1 MNMKHKQQKR
11 RLDRR
16 NAAKNF
22 DYDASPSTSSSFED
36 RSSHADGASFRIEG
50 IDGEVDRVYRYL
62 GLSGPDDFA
71 IPAADWEARKAR
83 SSFDRNLNSRFGNHH
98 DSEKIGVDSPEDGLS
113 DAFEDKVRVTDQVEH
128 EIERSQLK
136 IDLNPA
142 KIEVMVREIDE
153 VESSYQLNI
162 VRKKGV
168 SVRRSKDS
176 GRGIDDFEARV
187 RVSDVFKH
195 ENECSRLKIGL
206 NPDNI
211 DEVGH
216 GDDKESYQL
225 NIVRKGVSMRR
236 SRDGGCGINGAR
248 PPVLAPPPPVL
259 APPPAMSQSVRDN
272 VSSTWEIFKSF
283 GPQNDED
290 SCSPVDSGLVRGED
304 KAIEEDEEVV
314 EQIVEK
320 QYMHNNEGLRE
331 RCSLSESCSDTSND
345 DKEDDTFNMTVEP
358 LYSVS
363 PNGQFM
369 PSIKSWQK
377 GDFLGSGSFGTVYEG
392 FTDDGLFFAVKEVSL
407 LDQGTQGKQSI
418 YQLEQE
424 ISLLSQ
430 FEHENIVRYLG
441 TDKADSKLYIFLE
454 LVTKGSLANL
464 YQKYHLRD
472 SQVSAYTRQI
482 LNGLNYLHGRNVVHR
497 DIKCANILVDAS
509 GSVKLADFGLAKAT
523 TLNDVKSCKGTPYWM
538 APEVVNRKNH
548 GYGLAADIWSLGCT
562 VLEMLTRKIPY
573 SQFEGMQALFRI
585 GKGKLPHIPNSL
597 SSDAQDFILRC
608 LQVRPDDRP
617 TAAKL
622 LEHPFVK
629 RPLSGFLPPAS
640 PYHYTTTT

>member
-1 MNMKHKQQKR
+1 MEKQVLKPTKIFKQQILPR
-11 RLDRR
+11 VAH
-16 NAAKNF
+16 AAGLPAYMTVNEDNVPLLPEAQHTKNF
-22 DYDASPSTSSSFED
+22 DYDASPSGSSSFED

-98 DSEKIGVDSPEDGLS
+98 DSEKIGVDFPED
-113 DAFEDKVRVTDQVEH
+113 
-128 EIERSQLK
+128 
-136 IDLNPA
+136 A

-176 GRGIDDFEARV
+176 GCGIDDFEARV
-187 RVSDVFKH
+187 RVSDEFKH
-195 ENECSRLKIGL
+195 ESECSRLKIGL

-259 APPPAMSQSVRDN
+259 APSPGN
-272 VSSTWEIFKSF
+272 VTI
-283 GPQNDED
+283 
-290 SCSPVDSGLVRGED
+290 
-304 KAIEEDEEVV
+304 
-314 EQIVEK
+314 
-320 QYMHNNEGLRE
+320 Y
-331 RCSLSESCSDTSND
+331 TSND

-562 VLEMLTRKIPY
+562 VLEMLTQKIPY

-640 PYHYTTTT
+640 PYHYTTTS